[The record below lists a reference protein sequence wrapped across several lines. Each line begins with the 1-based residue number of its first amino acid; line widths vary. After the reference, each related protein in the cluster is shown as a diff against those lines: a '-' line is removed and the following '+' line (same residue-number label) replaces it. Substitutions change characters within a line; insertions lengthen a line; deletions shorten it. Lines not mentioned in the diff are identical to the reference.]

1 MPRARLLET
10 EMGTKKLTKVLVA
23 SRRAASSQRLRSGL
37 QGLKTIH
44 ILGEIHNWKDATQKI
59 RELSPDIVLIDDG
72 SDSGEIS
79 RNLRKISRETRV
91 LVVSSMA
98 RHETVVEWLRAG
110 VHGCLLGSLDPY
122 ELGQAIESIMDGGAF
137 LSPEAAK
144 ILLQEYLQTN
154 AKLSHTATPN
164 LSEREKQVL
173 ALIVNGKTNKEAA
186 AQLGLGVRTIET
198 HRERLMRKLKARN
211 SAQLTKYAVENGMV
225 D

>member
-1 MPRARLLET
+1 
-10 EMGTKKLTKVLVA
+10 MGTKKLTRILVA
-23 SRRAASSQRLRSGL
+23 SRRAKTNQRLQTGL
-37 QGLKTIH
+37 KRIKTIH
-44 ILGEIHNWKDATQKI
+44 ILGECSDWKEATQKI
-59 RELSPDIVLIDDG
+59 RELSPDIVLVEDG
-72 SDSGEIS
+72 PDTGEIA

-91 LVVSSMA
+91 LVVSSTA
-98 RHETVVEWLRAG
+98 RHDTVVEWLRAG
-110 VHGCLLGSLDPY
+110 VQGCLLGSLDPE
-122 ELGQAIESIMDGGAF
+122 ELGQAIESIMEGGAF

-144 ILLQEYLQTN
+144 ILLQEYLHTS
-154 AKLSHTATPN
+154 AKLSHSATPN

-173 ALIVNGKTNKEAA
+173 GLIVNGKTNKEAA